1 MEPKIVNLDLKDVL
15 PNRFQP
21 RIKFSEE
28 SIQELANSIKEH
40 GVIQP
45 IVVRNIGDK
54 YEIIAGERRYKA
66 SLLAGKQTIPAIINN
81 LSDKDSSEV
90 ALIENVQRKDLT
102 PIEEAISY
110 KKILDMGYLTQETLA
125 SKLGKNQSTIANKLR
140 LLNLDDDVQEAL
152 LNEQISERHA
162 RSLLRLTNHQQQK
175 GLLNRIIKERLTVR
189 KTDEEIDKMINE
201 NNKTEVLNMNQQP
214 VQQTNNGNVE
224 VFNPNIETLN
234 IPTNPI
240 VEPVPEIFPG
250 NQSTTPINNTSF
262 FNPQFEPVN
271 QNLQP
276 NVEDLEA
283 TQQLDLSSL
292 NNIPTVPIEEKSV
305 EQPIN
310 NINSMNVNQPEVQ
323 STNLEPQISIEQPA
337 SQIEEFKPINTTEQ
351 SSDGNTGGMMPG
363 RFFNFM
369 TQEEN
374 EHQNTTTNQSDNFN
388 FNLDI
393 DSLNNI
399 SSTDDLPSL
408 DSIIGINS
416 SENIINPTPEINSV
430 PNTPVMNQS
439 SDIQPPIDTL
449 NQFNSNNQIMP
460 NIGVENT
467 NQNVQNINSNGLLN
481 SNLEVS
487 DNIINENPSIN
498 IGQPEVRNE
507 MLNPTPLVQVNN
519 QGMDIKNA
527 INKIRALSDELEKL
541 GFVIE
546 TEEFDF
552 ENMYQV
558 IFKINK

>member
-175 GLLNRIIKERLTVR
+175 ELLNRIIKERLTVR

-408 DSIIGINS
+408 DSIIGITP
-416 SENIINPTPEINSV
+416 SENNINPTSEINSM
-430 PNTPVMNQS
+430 PDIPVMNPSLDSQA
-439 SDIQPPIDTL
+439 PIDTL
-449 NQFNSNNQIMP
+449 NQFNLNNQIMP
-460 NIGVENT
+460 NMGVENT
-467 NQNVQNINSNGLLN
+467 NQNINPTGVLN

-487 DNIINENPSIN
+487 NNIVNGNPSTN
-498 IGQPEVRNE
+498 IEQPEVRNE
-507 MLNPTPLVQVNN
+507 MLNPTPLVQINN
-519 QGMDIKNA
+519 QGIDMKNA
-527 INKIRALSDELEKL
+527 INKIRDLSDELEKL